1 MKKNN
6 NRFRKISVKSPNI
19 GQVTAA
25 NVYKRVQQPS
35 GIVQDCSIVYWVQLL
50 SDYKIEGMFGTL

>member
-35 GIVQDCSIVYWVQLL
+35 GIVQDCSIVYWVQFL
-50 SDYKIEGMFGTL
+50 SDYKTEGTFGTL

>member
-35 GIVQDCSIVYWVQLL
+35 GIMQDCSIVYWIQPF
-50 SDYKIEGMFGTL
+50 SDYKTEITFGTL